1 MIRVG
6 NGRLM
11 RELGDGLGVLLVGAE
26 TSVSVCDPWILV
38 IANGLLRLLLQ
49 LLRIGKS
56 VRLLRGVLRRV
67 WLVVFGRVDVRLW
80 RLLVLRMHL
89 DVGLRRRRLLEL
101 LGRGWVLTVGCG
113 VVGGL
118 LLLLLLL
125 LLRLYVGSASDV
137 TDGVVEGETRVLR
150 RGVGVRF
157 VCRIVFINVAETLAR
172 RGL

>member
-1 MIRVG
+1 MCGLQDGRTLIRVG

-11 RELGDGLGVLLVGAE
+11 RELGDGLGILLVGAE
-26 TSVSVCDPWILV
+26 TSVGVCDPWFLV
-38 IANGLLRLLLQ
+38 IVDGLLLLLLQ

-89 DVGLRRRRLLEL
+89 DVGLRRRLLEL
-101 LGRGWVLTVGCG
+101 LGRGWVLTVGGC

-118 LLLLLLL
+118 LLLL
-125 LLRLYVGSASDV
+125 RVYVGSARDV
-137 TDGVVEGETRVLR
+137 TDGVV
-150 RGVGVRF
+150 
-157 VCRIVFINVAETLAR
+157 
-172 RGL
+172 